1 MCKMNF
7 RLIRHMISLVVAGA
21 MMALVT
27 GLLAAQNQQV
37 QDPGSAD
44 TGAHE
49 SRMGMTSATETL
61 VDIASRTAGGCVFYS
76 EPKWAAQNLAYLIDR
91 NPETAARI
99 IQKKGTV
106 GSFVLAFKANEE
118 ALVRSVGLRSR
129 EKAGQAILD
138 HLPVQLRVFASESD
152 PFSGYKLAGEF
163 KIARVGGEQVFELS
177 VPVRARFL
185 KATFVM
191 PPNRNYSEIGEFT
204 VHEGSAKGYESIVRQ
219 PKDAVARTATGPV
232 ALKSLIPGAK
242 VVHEVESNDRAAI
255 AHAADLD
262 VWIRGRLDSEADVD
276 LFRYTLADLTDD
288 EIPVLE
294 LHMLPFLRGRVR
306 VLDGV
311 GQSVQDVDV
320 AESGGASLKT
330 TLLLAPGEYLLE
342 VAPEPT
348 YVLLGFDASGSMA
361 GTFATTIKAIQQWAD
376 AFPAGFYVALA
387 TSKARSR
394 EAAFTVFC
402 PFTQDPDKIKRAVAG
417 MLNDGGISDWYSVL
431 RDLLNYPIKVVPKR
445 ADQAVVYMADGNG
458 SGDFY
463 GMWESLRRLR
473 ARLYT
478 IGFGHVGAHL
488 DTGTSW
494 DGARGLFNVAWYRSG
509 RYYEPHT
516 EQDLVKVYNAIF
528 EDLLAKSEYA
538 LCLKTRKRLPGTLV
552 TGVPKGEN
560 RPIHII
566 LDASGS
572 MMEEIRGQTR
582 LQIAKDVISQVIGE
596 LPAGSR
602 VGLRAYG
609 HRFSVLER
617 KKAATDS
624 ELLFPISRL
633 KRTDFLKALG
643 GVRARGGTPLAYSL
657 EQAAKDL
664 KRIRRPRVILIT
676 DGVEGFRGK
685 PVKAAA
691 ALSKVVPGMDLA
703 VIGFAIG
710 AMVDQENLRN
720 MAQAAGG
727 TYYNASGADALIERI
742 RLALHPSITYAVF
755 DKQDREVT
763 KGRFGDRH
771 TLKEG
776 AYTVVVP
783 THEKDLRLT
792 ARIEPNA
799 ETFLPAPELPKPLRG
814 GEFIR
819 SPAPASSTKT
829 PAVQPRQT
837 QPRKSKPKVAAKFC
851 TQCGARLK
859 PGANFCTQCGA
870 EVAR

>member
-1 MCKMNF
+1 
-7 RLIRHMISLVVAGA
+7 
-21 MMALVT
+21 MALAA
-27 GLLAAQNQQV
+27 GLFTSQSRQV
-37 QDPGSAD
+37 QGPGSAD
-44 TGAHE
+44 TGAHG
-49 SRMGMTSATETL
+49 SGMGMASATESL
-61 VDIASRTAGGCVFYS
+61 VDIASRATGGCVFYS
-76 EPKWAAQNLAYLIDR
+76 EPKRAAKNLAYLIDR
-91 NPETAARI
+91 NPETATRI
-99 IQKKGTV
+99 YQKKGTV

-129 EKAGQAILD
+129 EKAGQAILEY
-138 HLPVQLRVFASESD
+138 LPTHLRVFASEGD
-152 PFSGYKLAGEF
+152 PFSGYKPAGRF

-185 KATFVM
+185 KVTFVM
-191 PPNRNYSEIGEFT
+191 PPNQNYSEIGEFT
-204 VHEGSAKGYESIVRQ
+204 AHEGSAEGYESIVRQ
-219 PKDAVARTATGPV
+219 PKAAVARTATDPV
-232 ALKSLIPGAK
+232 ALKSLIPAAK
-242 VVHEVESNDRAAI
+242 VVQEVESNDRAAI
-255 AHAADLD
+255 AHEADLD
-262 VWIRGRLDSEADVD
+262 VWIRGRLASEADVD
-276 LFRYTLADLTDD
+276 LFRYKLTNLTDD

-306 VLDGV
+306 VLDEAGL
-311 GQSVQDVDV
+311 SVQDVYV
-320 AESGGASLKT
+320 AESGGSSLKT

-342 VAPEPT
+342 LAPEPT
-348 YVLLGFDASGSMA
+348 YVLLGFDASGSMS
-361 GTFATTIKAIQQWAD
+361 GTFATTIKAVQQWAD
-376 AFPAGFYVALA
+376 AFPAGFFVALA
-387 TSKARSR
+387 TSKARSS
-394 EAAFTVFC
+394 EVAFTVFC
-402 PFTQDPDKIKRAVAG
+402 PFTQDPNEIKSAVAG
-417 MLNDGGISDWYSVL
+417 MFKDSGISDWYSVL
-431 RDLLNYPIKVVPKR
+431 RDLLKYSAKAVPKR
-445 ADQAVVYMADGNG
+445 ADRAVVYMADGNG
-458 SGDFY
+458 SGDFH

-478 IGFGHVGAHL
+478 IGFGNVGAHL

-494 DGARGLFNVAWYRSG
+494 YGARGLFNVAWYRSG

-516 EQDLVKVYNAIF
+516 EQDLVKVYDAIF
-528 EDLLAKSEYA
+528 KDLLAKSEYA

-552 TGVPKGEN
+552 SGVPKGEN

-572 MMEEIRGQTR
+572 MMEEIRGRTR

-602 VGLRAYG
+602 VGLRVYG

-617 KKAATDS
+617 EKAATDS
-624 ELLFPISRL
+624 ELLFPIGRL
-633 KRTDFLKALG
+633 KRTAFLNSLG

-742 RLALHPSITYAVF
+742 RLALYPSITYAVF
-755 DKQDREVT
+755 DKQDREVA

-776 AYTVVVP
+776 AYTVTVP
-783 THEKDLRLT
+783 TREKELRLT

-814 GEFIR
+814 GQVI
-819 SPAPASSTKT
+819 SPQAPASSAKT

-851 TQCGARLK
+851 TQCGSRLK
-859 PGANFCTQCGA
+859 PGANFCIQCGA
-870 EVAR
+870 KVAR

>member
-1 MCKMNF
+1 
-7 RLIRHMISLVVAGA
+7 MISLVVAGA
-21 MMALVT
+21 IMALAA
-27 GLLAAQNQQV
+27 GLFAAQSRQV
-37 QDPGSAD
+37 HGPGSAD

-49 SRMGMTSATETL
+49 SGMDAASATEPL
-61 VDIASRTAGGCVFYS
+61 VDIASRAAGGCVFYS
-76 EPKWAAQNLAYLIDR
+76 EPKRAAGGLAYLVDR
-91 NPETAARI
+91 NPETYARI
-99 IQKKGTV
+99 YQKKGAV
-106 GSFVLAFKANEE
+106 SSFVLAFKANEE

-138 HLPVQLRVFASESD
+138 HLPVQLRVFASDND

-185 KATFVM
+185 KVTFAL
-191 PPNRNYSEIGEFT
+191 PPDQNYVEIGEFT
-204 VHEGSAKGYESIVRQ
+204 VHEGSAEGYESIVRRQ
-219 PKDAVARTATGPV
+219 KAAVARTATGPV
-232 ALKSLIPGAK
+232 ALKSLIPGAR
-242 VVHEVESNDRAAI
+242 VVQEVESNDRAAI

-262 VWIRGRLDSEADVD
+262 VWIRGRLASEADVD
-276 LFRYTLADLTDD
+276 LFRYTLADLQDD

-320 AESGGASLKT
+320 AESGGSSLKT

-342 VAPEPT
+342 LAPEPT
-348 YVLLGFDASGSMA
+348 YVLLSFDASGSMA
-361 GTFATTIKAIQQWAD
+361 GTFTTTIKAVQQWAD
-376 AFPAGFYVALA
+376 AFPAGFFVALA
-387 TSKARSR
+387 TSKERS
-394 EAAFTVFC
+394 EAAFTVYC
-402 PFTQDPDKIKRAVAG
+402 PFTQEPDKIKRAVAG

-431 RDLLNYPIKVVPKR
+431 RDLLKYPAKAVPKR
-445 ADQAVVYMADGNG
+445 ADRAVVYMADGNG

-488 DTGTSW
+488 DYRTSW
-494 DGARGLFNVAWYRSG
+494 DGACGLFNVAWYRSG

-516 EQDLVKVYNAIF
+516 EQDLVKVYEAIF
-528 EDLLAKSEYA
+528 KDLMAKSEYA
-538 LCLKTRKRLPGTLV
+538 LCLKTRKRLPGMLV

-572 MMEEIRGQTR
+572 MMEEIRGRTR

-596 LPAGSR
+596 LPAKSR
-602 VGLRAYG
+602 VGLRVYG

-617 KKAATDS
+617 EKAATDS
-624 ELLFPISRL
+624 ELLFPIGRL
-633 KRTDFLKALG
+633 KRTDFLRALG

-685 PVKAAA
+685 PVRAAT

-742 RLALHPSITYAVF
+742 RLALHPSITYAVL
-755 DKQDREVT
+755 DERGREVT
-763 KGRFGDRH
+763 KGRFGNRH

-799 ETFLPAPELPKPLRG
+799 ETFLPAPELPKPLRAG
-814 GEFIR
+814 QFTR
-819 SPAPASSTKT
+819 PPAPASSSKP

-837 QPRKSKPKVAAKFC
+837 QPRKPKPKVAAKFC